1 LDQNANRFGIVMQTA
16 PSSARRIQTSTPAA
30 EADKRLHRRFALTL
44 AGRFMRADKTEFPCE
59 VIDVSAGGVAL
70 KAANAAQ
77 LSVGEKIIVYLDRL
91 GGLEGELVR
100 HVDGGFAIKLSATQ
114 NKREKLAAQ
123 ITWLL
128 NEKDIDGAAARRHD
142 RIPVGNR
149 SAMLTI
155 AEGVVV
161 SCLIL
166 DVSLSGASIALPV
179 KPDIETEVKLGR
191 LRAVVVRHHSE
202 GVGLQFMEILDAAT
216 MRAYFS

>member
-1 LDQNANRFGIVMQTA
+1 MQTA
-16 PSSARRIQTSTPAA
+16 PPTTRRIQTTTPAA
-30 EADKRLHRRFALTL
+30 DVDKRLHRRFALTL
-44 AGRFMRADKTEFPCE
+44 AGRFMRADKTEYPCD
-59 VIDVSAGGVAL
+59 VVDVSAGGIAL
-70 KAANAAQ
+70 RAATGGE
-77 LSVGEKIIVYLDRL
+77 LGIGEKVIVYLDRL
-91 GGLEGELVR
+91 GGLEGEVVR
-100 HVDGGFAIKLSATQ
+100 HIEGGFAIKLSVTQ

-128 NEKDIDGAAARRHD
+128 NEKDIDGASARRHD

-161 SCLIL
+161 PCLIL
-166 DVSLSGASIALPV
+166 DVSLSGASIALAV
-179 KPDIETEVKLGR
+179 KPDVETEVKLGR

>member
-1 LDQNANRFGIVMQTA
+1 MDQNANRFGIVMQTA
-16 PSSARRIQTSTPAA
+16 PPTARRIHTATNAA
-30 EADKRLHRRFALTL
+30 EADKRLHRRFELSL
-44 AGRFMRADKTEFPCE
+44 AGRFMRADKTEYACQA
-59 VIDVSAGGVAL
+59 VDVSAGGLAL
-70 KAANAAQ
+70 KAANGAQ
-77 LSVGEKIIVYLDRL
+77 MSVGEKIIVYLDRL
-91 GGLEGELVR
+91 GGLEGEVVR
-100 HVDGGFAIKLSATQ
+100 HIDGGFAIKLNVTQ

-128 NEKDIDGAAARRHD
+128 NETDIVGASARRHD

-155 AEGVVV
+155 ADGVVV
-161 SCLIL
+161 PCLIL

>member
-1 LDQNANRFGIVMQTA
+1 
-16 PSSARRIQTSTPAA
+16 
-30 EADKRLHRRFALTL
+30 
-44 AGRFMRADKTEFPCE
+44 
-59 VIDVSAGGVAL
+59 L
-70 KAANAAQ
+70 KAK
-77 LSVGEKIIVYLDRL
+77 S
-91 GGLEGELVR
+91 
-100 HVDGGFAIKLSATQ
+100 FAILTVGL
-114 NKREKLAAQ
+114 REKLAAQ

-128 NEKDIDGAAARRHD
+128 NETDIVGASARRHD

-155 AEGVVV
+155 ADGVVV
-161 SCLIL
+161 PCLIL

-191 LRAVVVRHHSE
+191 LRAVVVRHHTE